1 MESLQYTLIKSQD
14 QYYRYCN
21 IVEEILFS
29 DQSEARQAEVELLT
43 LLIEHYDA
51 QQRESHSDDPVTLIK
66 ALMQEDGLSQND
78 LAAIVKRS
86 KGYVSEILNRKKALS
101 KEVIRILA
109 AHFKISQEALNK
121 PYELAV
127 GEQAFPV

>member
-1 MESLQYTLIKSQD
+1 MESLQYTLIKSQE

-21 IVEEILFS
+21 ILEEIVFS
-29 DQSEARQAEVELLT
+29 DQSEERQDEVELLT

-51 QQRESHSDDPVTLIK
+51 QQRESRSDDPVTLIK
-66 ALMQEDGLSQND
+66 ALMQEHGLSQND
-78 LAAIVKRS
+78 LAAIVNRS

-121 PYELAV
+121 PYELAME
-127 GEQAFPV
+127 EQAFPG